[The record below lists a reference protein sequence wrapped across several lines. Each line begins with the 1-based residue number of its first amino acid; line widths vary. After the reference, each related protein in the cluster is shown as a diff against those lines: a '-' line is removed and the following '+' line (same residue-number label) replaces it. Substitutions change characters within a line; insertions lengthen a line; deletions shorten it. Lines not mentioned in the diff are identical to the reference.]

1 MPLWTYRFAPVVDGR
16 ALRVSVAVGWNES
29 RVTVEQDGERMATD
43 TLRFRQEPYRVQALN
58 VPSATGDLRVE
69 VGPRTWYTY
78 GLRVRRDDQ
87 LLYQSHADPFAY
99 VPRMQAMLNSAPR
112 GQADGEIDMDRLKR
126 NAPAIGADL
135 ALGLLFF
142 IVAKLTDLRT
152 AALVAAGA
160 GLSLYGVQWLLN
172 RVLDRLQRPRI
183 DLLGGLAM
191 FGVLMLLI
199 SAGFSWLFDSEFA
212 VQLKSTYL
220 GLLAATFF
228 AIDAWRG
235 APYLGPRLAL
245 YIAYKDIDPRRL
257 AASFALVGAVMAVVN
272 AAIALSFSKDTWL
285 LYTVWGDMV
294 LAVGLSMWAIERARG
309 KAAVR

>member
-16 ALRVSVAVGWNES
+16 VLRVSVAVGWSES
-29 RVTVEQDGERMATD
+29 RVTVEQDGALLASD
-43 TLRFRQEPYRVQALN
+43 TLRFRQEPYRLQQLRVSTA
-58 VPSATGDLRVE
+58 AGDLLVE

-78 GLRVRRDDQ
+78 GLRVRRDDAV
-87 LLYQSHADPFAY
+87 LYQSHADPFAY
-99 VPRMQAMLNSAPR
+99 LPKMQAMLRPSAP
-112 GQADGEIDMDRLKR
+112 GGDGEIDMDRIKR

-142 IVAKLTDLRT
+142 IVAKLSNLTT

-172 RVLDRLQRPRI
+172 RVFDRLQRPRI

-191 FGVLMLLI
+191 FGVVMLLL
-199 SAGFSWLFDSEFA
+199 SAGFAWLFDSEMA
-212 VQLKSTYL
+212 VQLKATYL
-220 GLLAATFF
+220 GLLGATFF

-235 APYLGPRLAL
+235 APYLGKRLAL
-245 YIAYKDIDPRRL
+245 YIAYKDIDPRQL
-257 AASFALVGAVMAVVN
+257 AASFALVGATMAAVN
-272 AAIALSFSKDTWL
+272 AAIALNFSKDTWL

-294 LAVGLSMWAIERARG
+294 LAVVLSMWAIERARG